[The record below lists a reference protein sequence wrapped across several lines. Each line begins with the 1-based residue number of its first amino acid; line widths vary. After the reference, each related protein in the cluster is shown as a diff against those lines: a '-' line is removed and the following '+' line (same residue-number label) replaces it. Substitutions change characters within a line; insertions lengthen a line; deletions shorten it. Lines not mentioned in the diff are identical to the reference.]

1 MGVCA
6 FGGNPR
12 KAPLSRGMGAILASF
27 SDFIR
32 VNTCIGV
39 FLRLPA
45 RGAEG
50 RSESAMARTG
60 ARLRA
65 SSSVKQSAI
74 KNAYARHRSPK
85 SAKLVATKAIALRLA
100 SAAPQQSIP
109 TAIFKTLLI
118 SLVRV
123 RSYPC
128 SFQIKRSLRTSA
140 FAQGRSV
147 FAHACKRGWD
157 GRLVSLGGRR
167 QRRCAGG
174 YPIPAP
180 SSWPGTT

>member
-50 RSESAMARTG
+50 RSESAMAR
-60 ARLRA
+60 ASPRFRL
-65 SSSVKQSAI
+65 
-74 KNAYARHRSPK
+74 
-85 SAKLVATKAIALRLA
+85 
-100 SAAPQQSIP
+100 
-109 TAIFKTLLI
+109 
-118 SLVRV
+118 
-123 RSYPC
+123 
-128 SFQIKRSLRTSA
+128 
-140 FAQGRSV
+140 
-147 FAHACKRGWD
+147 
-157 GRLVSLGGRR
+157 
-167 QRRCAGG
+167 
-174 YPIPAP
+174 
-180 SSWPGTT
+180 